1 MKQLFRT
8 IALLA
13 LPLAV
18 ACNTDYNF
26 DNISLEVTVGDT
38 EGISIPVGSTDKI
51 TVSSLLGDTLKP
63 AEDGSYGF
71 IFSDQMSHTVEIGTI
86 DPIVGIAPDI
96 EPISATLVG
105 DLRSDAASFSATT
118 ELSFPAGIEGDMTIP
133 EGFPLLGTDFSM
145 HYDPHTFEGSFELE
159 LPEQVAQIKKLTF
172 GPNGEGS
179 LIDLRFDL
187 GGMAGVSDKRLVEKF
202 NIELPAGFTLAV
214 VEGQA
219 VSNFATV
226 YAGEGSSTPNHFH
239 IEQYQME
246 GNELVVDILVKS
258 ADLSTLEVGK
268 DGKLTINES
277 VTFDLDFTGSF
288 KAGTVSAVAPKVSIN
303 ANLEVYEASI
313 VAGNASFAVEQMER
327 FTQSV
332 TIPEEVAAIHSIEIL
347 DNATGE
353 RGEIELKLKIE
364 NSPVD
369 VIELRD
375 VEITLPPYLEL
386 EFDTAGWDY
395 QNGKLTSPLQR
406 IICDGTNNILGRFTL
421 ARIGQLTI
429 DGGKVDLSSNIGLK
443 ATAAIPEGKEIT
455 IGFSHKDVVITPE
468 INIPDL
474 KVGTIT
480 GVIDPDFGSLIEP
493 IEVDLSEFTSQLEGL
508 ELDLNIAS
516 PLLNIVVE
524 NPIGVGIDAAITI
537 DAYKD
542 NEVVTSL
549 TTPTVAIL
557 PAATTSI
564 YVVSEASAIPE
575 GATGYVVE
583 GLEEMISTLPDKLLM
598 TLNATT
604 NKDKPHT
611 ITLQES
617 YTFNVAYAVDAPIA
631 FSNNSDGHISYTT
644 TIDDIDLTELA
655 DIEVVVES
663 LVLNITSE
671 STLPIELSLA
681 LELLDAAG
689 EVIPTITA
697 TATDKIAGT
706 ASNEPKLSTSS
717 VNLTIAA
724 PEGTSPFAEVAKI
737 NKVRCTLE
745 GTTLAGGA
753 LKADQYIDLS
763 FSLLLDKGIT
773 VDLESFLPTEEPEAA
788 E

>member
-1 MKQLFRT
+1 M
-8 IALLA
+8 
-13 LPLAV
+13 
-18 ACNTDYNF
+18 
-26 DNISLEVTVGDT
+26 
-38 EGISIPVGSTDKI
+38 
-51 TVSSLLGDTLKP
+51 
-63 AEDGSYGF
+63 
-71 IFSDQMSHTVEIGTI
+71 
-86 DPIVGIAPDI
+86 
-96 EPISATLVG
+96 
-105 DLRSDAASFSATT
+105 
-118 ELSFPAGIEGDMTIP
+118 
-133 EGFPLLGTDFSM
+133 
-145 HYDPHTFEGSFELE
+145 
-159 LPEQVAQIKKLTF
+159 
-172 GPNGEGS
+172 
-179 LIDLRFDL
+179 
-187 GGMAGVSDKRLVEKF
+187 
-202 NIELPAGFTLAV
+202 
-214 VEGQA
+214 
-219 VSNFATV
+219 
-226 YAGEGSSTPNHFH
+226 
-239 IEQYQME
+239 
-246 GNELVVDILVKS
+246 
-258 ADLSTLEVGK
+258 
-268 DGKLTINES
+268 
-277 VTFDLDFTGSF
+277 
-288 KAGTVSAVAPKVSIN
+288 
-303 ANLEVYEASI
+303 
-313 VAGNASFAVEQMER
+313 
-327 FTQSV
+327 
-332 TIPEEVAAIHSIEIL
+332 
-347 DNATGE
+347 
-353 RGEIELKLKIE
+353 
-364 NSPVD
+364 
-369 VIELRD
+369 
-375 VEITLPPYLEL
+375 
-386 EFDTAGWDY
+386 
-395 QNGKLTSPLQR
+395 
-406 IICDGTNNILGRFTL
+406 
-421 ARIGQLTI
+421 
-429 DGGKVDLSSNIGLK
+429 
-443 ATAAIPEGKEIT
+443 
-455 IGFSHKDVVITPE
+455 
-468 INIPDL
+468 
-474 KVGTIT
+474 
-480 GVIDPDFGSLIEP
+480 
-493 IEVDLSEFTSQLEGL
+493 SEFTSQLEGI

-542 NEVVTSL
+542 NAVVTSL
-549 TTPTVAIL
+549 TTPTVSIL
-557 PAATTSI
+557 PATTTSI

-611 ITLQES
+611 IMLQES

-644 TIDDIDLTELA
+644 TIDDINLTELA

-706 ASNEPKLSTSS
+706 ATNEPKLSTSS

-753 LKADQYIDLS
+753 LRADQYIDLS